1 MISLEVFSSPGCGK
15 CVQAKAVLKEV
26 VEVLGS
32 DKVSWREVSILDEM
46 DYAIDLGIMASP
58 AIVIDGELVFTSL
71 PSASKLRAEILRR
84 L

>member
-1 MISLEVFSSPGCGK
+1 MIRLEIFSSPGCSK

-32 DKVSWREVSILDEM
+32 DKVTWREVSILDEM

-58 AIVIDGELVFTSL
+58 AIAIDGELVFTSL

>member
-1 MISLEVFSSPGCGK
+1 MISIEIFSSPGCGK

-26 VEVLGS
+26 VEVFS
-32 DKVSWREVSILDEM
+32 DKVTWREVSILDEM

-58 AIVIDGELVFTSL
+58 AIVINGELIFTSL
-71 PSASKLRAEILRR
+71 PSASKLSAEILRR

>member
-1 MISLEVFSSPGCGK
+1 MINLEVFSSPGCGK

-32 DKVSWREVSILDEM
+32 DKVTWREVSILDEM

-58 AIVIDGELVFTSL
+58 AIAIDGELVFTSL